1 MFYEYK
7 GNLYL
12 VTDECSF
19 KDPVTRQWFDA
30 FIYQPIVDSKVMGV
44 KYVREKKEFL
54 SRFNKVNI
62 QMKGVQ
68 N

>member
-7 GNLYL
+7 GHLYL

-19 KDPVTRQWFDA
+19 KDPITRQWVNS
-30 FIYQPIVDSKVMGV
+30 FIYQPVVDNQVMDI

-54 SRFNKVNI
+54 SRFKLYNI
-62 QMKGVQ
+62 NFK
-68 N
+68 